1 MSIKVLTVE
10 DSALIRKVINDII
23 IDIDGVE
30 LVGTAQDGR
39 VALTKIAELQPDI
52 ITLDVEMPVMNGLET
67 LEKLRDLS
75 NTPVIMLSTHGDKE
89 TTIKA
94 LEIGAQDFLAK
105 PEYITQNKESFKKEL
120 ELRIKSLV
128 NEQKQTGVIST
139 NALSVK
145 TNRKPRIEKVDA
157 IVLGASTGGPK
168 VLTSIIC
175 SLPSSLTV
183 PVFVVQ
189 HMPAGFTTS
198 FANRLNSLAKVP
210 VIEAKDKTSIEAGK
224 VYVAPGGKHMV
235 LHNHH
240 IRLLDSEKIHGVKP
254 AVDPL
259 FETVAKKYKQKT
271 LGIVLTGMGKDGTI
285 GCGAIQKAGG
295 YVLAQD
301 EASSVVYGM
310 AKNAVES
317 NLVDE
322 VLKIDEM
329 KKIINELVKD

>member
-52 ITLDVEMPVMNGLET
+52 VTLDVEMPVMNGLET
-67 LEKLRDLS
+67 LEKLRNLS

-145 TNRKPRIEKVDA
+145 TNRKSRIEKVDA

-189 HMPAGFTTS
+189 HMPAGFTAS

-310 AKNAVES
+310 AKNAVEN